1 MADFAIVTFCLS
13 TATTWNRTRST
24 PIPSF
29 HHRCVPPFSSAAGVG
44 ATRPAAVTLAVA
56 VGHGA
61 VRCTA
66 ATPGFDV
73 FAPSDT
79 PAITSAASGSAH
91 DQLSNPLSTKP
102 TSRIAD
108 RYATLTRHEPVTASM
123 RVTRPSAVSTGLPR
137 AMPVRAL
144 PAASAT
150 ITRKVSAVQMDA
162 QHRRGG
168 PPASG
173 EGVADLGDQVD
184 HQQHEPELDQPHGSV
199 FGDRV
204 TGVSELPEHHDG
216 RADLDQ

>member
-91 DQLSNPLSTKP
+91 DQLSNPLSTKANQQDRGQIRDFDP
-102 TSRIAD
+102 SRAGHGVD
-108 RYATLTRHEPVTASM
+108 EGDP
-123 RVTRPSAVSTGLPR
+123 
-137 AMPVRAL
+137 AL
-144 PAASAT
+144 
-150 ITRKVSAVQMDA
+150 
-162 QHRRGG
+162 GG
-168 PPASG
+168 
-173 EGVADLGDQVD
+173 EHGVAQCDAGAGLASRPRD
-184 HQQHEPELDQPHGSV
+184 HH
-199 FGDRV
+199 
-204 TGVSELPEHHDG
+204 
-216 RADLDQ
+216 A

>member
-1 MADFAIVTFCLS
+1 MVHSDRPGRLCHRHFLPVHRHHVEQDKIDSYTQLS
-13 TATTWNRTRST
+13 SPMRS
-24 PIPSF
+24 
-29 HHRCVPPFSSAAGVG
+29 PFTSAAGVG

-61 VRCTA
+61 VWCTA

-73 FAPSDT
+73 FAASDT

-137 AMPVRAL
+137 AMSVRAL

-150 ITRKVSAVQMDA
+150 ITRKVSAVQMMPSIDGA
-162 QHRRGG
+162 GR
-168 PPASG
+168 PP
-173 EGVADLGDQVD
+173 VAKV
-184 HQQHEPELDQPHGSV
+184 
-199 FGDRV
+199 
-204 TGVSELPEHHDG
+204 
-216 RADLDQ
+216 

>member
-44 ATRPAAVTLAVA
+44 ATRPAAVTFAVA

-61 VRCTA
+61 VWCTA

-123 RVTRPSAVSTGLPR
+123 RVTRPSAR
-137 AMPVRAL
+137 ANR
-144 PAASAT
+144 AASSCASSAESSCGAT
-150 ITRKVSAVQMDA
+150 RAIRF
-162 QHRRGG
+162 RRFQSRRRRCRT
-168 PPASG
+168 SG
-173 EGVADLGDQVD
+173 STSLSRCRRRLGVDPG
-184 HQQHEPELDQPHGSV
+184 
-199 FGDRV
+199 
-204 TGVSELPEHHDG
+204 
-216 RADLDQ
+216 